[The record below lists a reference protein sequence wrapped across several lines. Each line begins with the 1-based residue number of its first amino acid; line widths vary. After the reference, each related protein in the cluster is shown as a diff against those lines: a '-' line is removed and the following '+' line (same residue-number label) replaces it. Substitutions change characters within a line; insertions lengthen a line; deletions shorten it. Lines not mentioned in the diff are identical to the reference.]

1 MARRRLN
8 ASVRRPSNRAER
20 MIQGEQTDDA
30 SIDGALIA
38 QWMAGDE
45 RAATAIVERHAGALA
60 RFAVRL
66 GVDED
71 VDELVQDTF
80 IRAFSALDSFRSD
93 SSLRTWLFTIERRLV
108 IDRRRSAAR
117 RGREVEVD
125 DGDAATEYDALDALV
140 ADEAAQRLAS
150 AIGRLT
156 RMQRE
161 VFTLRVQEG
170 RSYKEIAEI
179 LESSEGAARVH
190 YHNAMRAVKEF
201 LDD

>member
-8 ASVRRPSNRAER
+8 ASVRRSSNRSER
-20 MIQGEQTDDA
+20 MIHAEQTDDA
-30 SIDGALIA
+30 SRDGALIA

-108 IDRRRSAAR
+108 IDRRRSAAK
-117 RGREVEVD
+117 RGREVAID

>member
-1 MARRRLN
+1 MVGQGLNDTRR
-8 ASVRRPSNRAER
+8 ASSNKFER
-20 MIQGEQTDDA
+20 MIHAKQTDDA
-30 SIDGALIA
+30 LVDGELIA

-45 RAATAIVERHAGALA
+45 RAATAIVERHAGALT

-80 IRAFSALDSFRSD
+80 IRAFSALESFRSD

-108 IDRRRSAAR
+108 IDRRRSMAR

-125 DGDAATEYDALDALV
+125 DKHAATAYDALDALV
-140 ADEAAQRLAS
+140 ADEAAQRMAS

-179 LESSEGAARVH
+179 LDSSEGAARVH

>member
-1 MARRRLN
+1 
-8 ASVRRPSNRAER
+8 
-20 MIQGEQTDDA
+20 MIQAEQTDDA
-30 SIDGALIA
+30 SVDGALIA
-38 QWMAGDE
+38 RWMAGDQ

-66 GVDED
+66 GIADD

-108 IDRRRSAAR
+108 IDRRRAVAR
-117 RGREVEVD
+117 RGREVDVE
-125 DGDAATEYDALDALV
+125 DGHAATEYDALDVVV
-140 ADEAAQRLAS
+140 ADEAAHRVAS
-150 AIGRLT
+150 AISRLT

-179 LESSEGAARVH
+179 LDSSEGAARVH
-190 YHNAMRAVKEF
+190 YHNAMRAVKEL

>member
-1 MARRRLN
+1 MVGQGLN
-8 ASVRRPSNRAER
+8 DTCRASSNTFER
-20 MIQGEQTDDA
+20 MIHAKQTDDA
-30 SIDGALIA
+30 LVDGELIA

-45 RAATAIVERHAGALA
+45 RAATAIVERHAGALT

-80 IRAFSALDSFRSD
+80 IRAFSALESFRSD

-108 IDRRRSAAR
+108 IDRRRSMAR

-125 DGDAATEYDALDALV
+125 DKHAATAYDALDALV
-140 ADEAAQRLAS
+140 ADEAAQRMAS

-179 LESSEGAARVH
+179 LDSSEGAARVH

>member
-1 MARRRLN
+1 MIH
-8 ASVRRPSNRAER
+8 AEQR
-20 MIQGEQTDDA
+20 DDA
-30 SIDGALIA
+30 SVDGALIE
-38 QWMAGDE
+38 QWKAGDE

-66 GVDED
+66 GVEADI
-71 VDELVQDTF
+71 DELVQDTF
-80 IRAFSALDSFRSD
+80 IRAFSALDAFRSD

-108 IDRRRSAAR
+108 IDRRRSTAR
-117 RGREVEVD
+117 RGREIEID
-125 DGDAATEYDALDALV
+125 DGHASTEYDALDALV
-140 ADEAAQRLAS
+140 ADEAAQRMAS
-150 AIGRLT
+150 AISRLT

-170 RSYKEIAEI
+170 RSYKEIADI
-179 LESSEGAARVH
+179 LDSSEGAARVH

>member
-1 MARRRLN
+1 
-8 ASVRRPSNRAER
+8 
-20 MIQGEQTDDA
+20 MIHAEQTDEA
-30 SIDGALIA
+30 SSDGALIA

-45 RAATAIVERHAGALA
+45 RAATTIVTRHAGALA
-60 RFAVRL
+60 RFAVRS
-66 GVDED
+66 GVEED

-80 IRAFSALDSFRSD
+80 IRAFSALGSFRSD

-108 IDRRRSAAR
+108 IDRRRARAR
-117 RGREVEVD
+117 RGREVDID
-125 DGDAATEYDALDALV
+125 DGHAATEYDALDGLV
-140 ADEAAQRLAS
+140 ADEAAQRMAS

-156 RMQRE
+156 RLQRD

-179 LESSEGAARVH
+179 LDSSEGAARVH

>member
-8 ASVRRPSNRAER
+8 ASVRPSSNRAER
-20 MIQGEQTDDA
+20 MIQAEQTDDA
-30 SIDGALIA
+30 SLDGALIA

-45 RAATAIVERHAGALA
+45 RAATAIVERHADALA

-80 IRAFSALDSFRSD
+80 IKAFSALESFRAD

-117 RGREVEVD
+117 RGREVAVD

>member
-20 MIQGEQTDDA
+20 MIQAEQTDDA

-80 IRAFSALDSFRSD
+80 IKAFSALDSFRSD

-117 RGREVEVD
+117 RGREVAVD

>member
-1 MARRRLN
+1 MAESSLN
-8 ASVRRPSNRAER
+8 DTMRASSYRSVR
-20 MIQGEQTDDA
+20 MIHAEQTDDA
-30 SIDGALIA
+30 SSDSALIA

-45 RAATAIVERHAGALA
+45 RAATTIVERHAGALA

-66 GVDED
+66 GVEED

-80 IRAFSALDSFRSD
+80 IRAFSALGSFRSD

-108 IDRRRSAAR
+108 IDRRRATAR
-117 RGREVEVD
+117 RGREVDID
-125 DGDAATEYDALDALV
+125 DGHAATEYDALDGLV
-140 ADEAAQRLAS
+140 ADEAAQRMAS

-156 RMQRE
+156 RLQRD

-179 LESSEGAARVH
+179 LDSSEGAARVH

>member
-8 ASVRRPSNRAER
+8 ASVRPSSNRAER
-20 MIQGEQTDDA
+20 MIQAEQTDDA

-80 IRAFSALDSFRSD
+80 IRAFSALESFRSD

>member
-1 MARRRLN
+1 MVGHCLNDARR
-8 ASVRRPSNRAER
+8 ASSNKFER
-20 MIQGEQTDDA
+20 MIHAEQTDDA
-30 SIDGALIA
+30 SVDGELIA

-45 RAATAIVERHAGALA
+45 RAATAIVERHAGALT

-80 IRAFSALDSFRSD
+80 IRAFSALESFRSD

-108 IDRRRSAAR
+108 IDRRRSMAR

-125 DGDAATEYDALDALV
+125 DKHAATAYDALDALV
-140 ADEAAQRLAS
+140 ADEAAQRMAS

-179 LESSEGAARVH
+179 LDSSEGAARVH

>member
-1 MARRRLN
+1 MLGQGLN
-8 ASVRRPSNRAER
+8 EMRWTSSICSERMMRADQTEDASV
-20 MIQGEQTDDA
+20 DDA
-30 SIDGALIA
+30 LIV

-45 RAATAIVERHAGALA
+45 RAATALVERHAGALA

-66 GVDED
+66 GVQED
-71 VDELVQDTF
+71 VTELVQDTF
-80 IRAFSALDSFRSD
+80 IRAFAALGSFRSE

-108 IDRRRSAAR
+108 VDRRRSAAR
-117 RGREVEVD
+117 RGREVEIED
-125 DGDAATEYDALDALV
+125 SHASTEYDALDTLV
-140 ADEAAQRLAS
+140 AEEAAQRMAK
-150 AIGRLT
+150 AIARLT
-156 RMQRE
+156 RMQRD
-161 VFTLRVQEG
+161 VFALRVQEG

>member
-80 IRAFSALDSFRSD
+80 IKAFSALDSFRSD

>member
-8 ASVRRPSNRAER
+8 DSVRPSSNRSER
-20 MIQGEQTDDA
+20 MIHAEQTDDA
-30 SIDGALIA
+30 SLDGALIA
-38 QWMAGDE
+38 QWLAGDE

-117 RGREVEVD
+117 RGREVAVD
-125 DGDAATEYDALDALV
+125 DGHAATEYDALDALV

>member
-1 MARRRLN
+1 MVAHGLN
-8 ASVRRPSNRAER
+8 DTDWVSSNTWEL
-20 MIQGEQTDDA
+20 MIHAEQTDDA
-30 SIDGALIA
+30 SVDGALIA

-80 IRAFSALDSFRSD
+80 IRAFSALASFRSD

-108 IDRRRSAAR
+108 IDRRRSIAR
-117 RGREVEVD
+117 RGHEVEVD
-125 DGDAATEYDALDALV
+125 DGHGATEYDALDALV
-140 ADEAAQRLAS
+140 ADEAAQRMAS

>member
-1 MARRRLN
+1 
-8 ASVRRPSNRAER
+8 
-20 MIQGEQTDDA
+20 MIQAEQTDDA
-30 SIDGALIA
+30 SLDGALIA

-80 IRAFSALDSFRSD
+80 IKAFSALDSFRSD

>member
-1 MARRRLN
+1 MVGHGLN
-8 ASVRRPSNRAER
+8 DTRWASSNKFER
-20 MIQGEQTDDA
+20 MIHAEQTDDA
-30 SIDGALIA
+30 SVDGELIA

-45 RAATAIVERHAGALA
+45 RAATAIVERHAGALT

-80 IRAFSALDSFRSD
+80 IRAFSALESFRSD

-108 IDRRRSAAR
+108 IDRRRSMAR
-117 RGREVEVD
+117 RGRDVEVD
-125 DGDAATEYDALDALV
+125 DGHAATAYDALDALV
-140 ADEAAQRLAS
+140 ADEAAQRMAS

-179 LESSEGAARVH
+179 LDSSEGAARVH